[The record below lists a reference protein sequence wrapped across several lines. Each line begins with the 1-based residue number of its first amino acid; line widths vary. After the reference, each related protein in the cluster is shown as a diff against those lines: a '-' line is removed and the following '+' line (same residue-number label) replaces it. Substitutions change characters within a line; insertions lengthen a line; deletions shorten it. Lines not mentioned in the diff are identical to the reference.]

1 MATVELSNEDLNAVD
16 RARENQGKDP
26 LDDPKNKRKLEL
38 TQEFVSVLQRGIKS
52 IGLYRHA
59 TGKYME
65 FIEKPHQ
72 ALSKIVDELGAVSFK
87 VETQAFTLFN
97 EPLMAAEGGDNIPY
111 KFYRDGIRALIFRP
125 GITAEE
131 LLKFTLT
138 AISDPKRGDED
149 ILSQLWAGNF
159 EHIEYI
165 LVEGFTIGEMD
176 EDEVQIEVD
185 KVVSYLYSRLRSSSD
200 DYMRFARLSAEDLE
214 IKLDAVDQLRGAVI
228 AGESANDELKR
239 RVKDELR
246 EDGIKLFNKLVN
258 VLFLNIEQSAGQA
271 NPDELRE
278 TLVQVLDALLLQEDF
293 ASINQILV
301 KLKALERN
309 SQLAETAGAL
319 RDAFIA
325 KMGESQRLDR
335 IGDVLKAGKPK
346 NAPDIFRYL
355 MTLDPNA
362 VMPLLEILDGIEV
375 PDNRVLICDALA
387 ALGKDNPE
395 PFVARLNSEKSQ
407 TVHDMLYIVD
417 KCDHPDKLKIFA
429 SALKNNNLAVRLAA
443 LTIITKSRTE
453 GARKL
458 VVEALSDAAPQV
470 RVGAA
475 RALAKYDR
483 EKAVA
488 EILRVVKHPEFEK
501 REQKE
506 QIAIYAALGATDSPQ
521 AFQFFQQIV
530 EQKPTLL
537 RKKKVNEEKLLAVH
551 GLGNST
557 SLVAFKIL
565 QLVEQ
570 DKTVDAEVLTAARKA
585 MFNVKKALTGDPN
598 AAKG

>member
-1 MATVELSNEDLNAVD
+1 MAVAKKQPELLEDGKENPLAKP
-16 RARENQGKDP
+16 ENQK
-26 LDDPKNKRKLEL
+26 KLQL
-38 TQEFVSVLQRGIKS
+38 TTEFIQHLQRAIKS

-72 ALSKIVDELGAVSFK
+72 ALSQIVDQLGAVSFK

-97 EPLMAAEGGDNIPY
+97 ELLWTADSGENIPY
-111 KFYRDGIRALIFRP
+111 KFYKDGIRALIFRP

-131 LLKFTLT
+131 LLKFTLIS
-138 AISDPKRGDED
+138 ISDTRKGDED
-149 ILSQLWAGNF
+149 ILSQMWTASF

-165 LVEGFTIGEMD
+165 LVEGFSIGEMS
-176 EDEVQIEVD
+176 EEEVQIEVD
-185 KVVSYLYSRLRSSSD
+185 KVVSYLFSRLRSNSE
-200 DYMRFARLSAEDLE
+200 DYLRFARLAAEDLD
-214 IKLDAVDQLRGAVI
+214 IKLDNVEQLRGAVI
-228 AGESANDELKR
+228 AGETSTDELKR

-246 EDGIKLFNKLVN
+246 EDQLKLFNKLIT
-258 VLFLNIEQSAGQA
+258 VLFQTMEAGGHGILEEMRDTFA
-271 NPDELRE
+271 S
-278 TLVQVLDALLLQEDF
+278 VLDALLLQEDF

-309 SQLAETAGAL
+309 SQLASAAQAL
-319 RDAFIA
+319 RDYFIA

-355 MTLDPNA
+355 MTLDSNTILS
-362 VMPLLEILDGIEV
+362 LLEILDGIEL

-407 TVHDMLYIVD
+407 TVHDMLYIID
-417 KCDHPDKLKIFA
+417 KCDYPDKLKIFA
-429 SALKNNNLAVRLAA
+429 AALKNRNLAVRLEA
-443 LTIITKSRTE
+443 LNVITRAKTE

-458 VVEALSDAAPQV
+458 VVEALSDDAPQV

-475 RALAKYDR
+475 RALSKYDR

-488 EILRVVKHPEFEK
+488 EILRVIKSAEFEK
-501 REQKE
+501 RDQKE
-506 QIAIYAALGATDSPQ
+506 QIAVYAALGATDAPG
-521 AFQFFQQIV
+521 AIGYFKQIL
-530 EQKPTLL
+530 EQKASLFN
-537 RKKKVNEEKLLAVH
+537 KKKVNEEKLLAVN
-551 GLGNST
+551 GLGQST
-557 SLVAFKIL
+557 SLVAFKLL
-565 QLVEQ
+565 QIAEA
-570 DKTVDAEVLTAARKA
+570 DKTADQDLLTATRKA

-598 AAKG
+598 NQG